1 MNIYKLTID
10 KAQRVLYN
18 GVVSERRANGQGNSA
33 KRRKGAKMNEQ
44 ITITNTPESLQAL
57 ATFLR
62 QHCPQLLVSVEG
74 GWGYA
79 KSVTLSVFDGE
90 IEIVDNDD
98 LVVIE

>member
-1 MNIYKLTID
+1 
-10 KAQRVLYN
+10 
-18 GVVSERRANGQGNSA
+18 
-33 KRRKGAKMNEQ
+33 MNEQ

-79 KSVTLSVFDGE
+79 ASVTLTVFDGE
-90 IEIVDNDD
+90 IEIVDNDNQ
-98 LVVIE
+98 VVIE

>member
-1 MNIYKLTID
+1 M
-10 KAQRVLYN
+10 
-18 GVVSERRANGQGNSA
+18 GNSA

-44 ITITNTPESLQAL
+44 ITITPTPESLQAL

-79 KSVTLSVFDGE
+79 KSVTLTVFDGE

-98 LVVIE
+98 QVVIE